1 MKKNLNYIGFMPIE
15 NFKLSDEC
23 KKVIEEAAEVRAAY
37 QYDTCEKIIEETL
50 DVMQVCAN
58 ILNILIPS
66 DKSWNAAYNA
76 ITLKKNVERGYYN
89 D

>member
-1 MKKNLNYIGFMPIE
+1 MKTNLNYIDFKPIE
-15 NFKLSDEC
+15 NFKLSEEC

-58 ILNILIPS
+58 ILNILIPPETR
-66 DKSWNAAYNA
+66 WNAMYYGV
-76 ITLKKNVERGYYN
+76 TVKKNAGRGYY
-89 D
+89 DD